1 MDGINS
7 ILQRLKDFT
16 RVHAVDY
23 ENELLSYDTKRIGI
37 ISQVSLYRWLSNIG
51 MNLSNRNIQQII
63 YSFKKDDGVD
73 VYKLIDGINKASSFN
88 QTLSESPPDCTQELL
103 ECGREIKRRRQPI
116 RDILSPFDRQNTGH
130 VSPDNFYRAFS
141 ATPTYRVIAKC
152 YAINNEIDYLR
163 LANDVY
169 KVSKS
174 QSAYPVE
181 EIPAATPSFTALAK
195 YIKDRDID
203 LQIFYS
209 QKDRLNS
216 GKLPYGQFIA
226 SLASFGA
233 SLSPNQLQEI
243 ANSFLEH
250 NSGLCNYNLFIKA
263 VNQYIPP
270 KTVPRF
276 TTRNLNENNTNGV
289 ISVGDAPPP
298 QTPESLFEAA
308 KGEIRDRRIDLDL
321 HFSHLKREG
330 FLGDEIPLLKFAK
343 IIQGMKI
350 SLQNDEIESIASL
363 FKGSNGI
370 RYKDFIAAARPPN
383 TTITITPNDVI
394 PRLRQHL
401 YDTRQ
406 TLARVALRYDREN
419 SGNISASQLSS
430 IIQFV
435 RFDATSQE
443 IAAIR
448 EGFPGTE
455 KGTVSWRALCA
466 QVDQPIK
473 PYENS
478 FKDDDSNPSSAT
490 LGYSARPQV
499 TSSLPS
505 TVISNI
511 LNKIIQATCP
521 SNDNND
527 VSRASDADFLLP
539 IRQSDKLNRGLIP
552 QQAFINFLYTL
563 PVSFTQSEIRQL
575 ISYYRVSGSSDINYL
590 QVSED
595 AVNLRK
601 NAIEKARTEALQT
614 PLELQPS
621 SPLGTRTLSQ
631 LSPEVHDF
639 LRRLKGYCTQR
650 RFQPSSLFERYD
662 TLHNGTVNSYKV
674 QACFAQVDYPV
685 TRKEVET
692 LVGAFSDPRR
702 PDIFNYVLFN
712 RAYDLEDITSSE
724 VRSSLT
730 AAPISFEIDREAEIA
745 CIQIREKLLARHRR
759 IETTFYGISTP
770 TCSTDEFKNRL
781 NSIGFVIHASE
792 TTALIRKYRVN
803 LSDEIDYNRFCQD
816 VNNSKTI

>member
-1 MDGINS
+1 MDGIDS

-23 ENELLSYDTKRIGI
+23 ENELLSYDTKRNGI

-63 YSFKKDDGVD
+63 YSFKKDEGVD
-73 VYKLIDGINKASSFN
+73 VYKLIEGINKSLSFN
-88 QTLSESPPDCTQELL
+88 QTISESPPDCTKELL
-103 ECGREIKRRRQPI
+103 ECAREIARRRQTI
-116 RDILSPFDRQNTGH
+116 REILLPFDRQNTGH
-130 VSPDNFYRAFS
+130 VTPDNFYRAFS
-141 ATPTYRVIAKC
+141 ATPAYRVIAKC
-152 YAINNEIDYLR
+152 YAIGNEIDYLR
-163 LANDVY
+163 LANDVH
-169 KVSKS
+169 KVAKS
-174 QSAYPVE
+174 QSSYPVV
-181 EIPAATPSFTALAK
+181 EIPAATPSFAALAK

-203 LQIFYS
+203 LQIFFS
-209 QKDRLNS
+209 QKDRLNT
-216 GKLPYGQFIA
+216 GKLPYQQFIS

-233 SLSPNQLQEI
+233 SLSPSQLQEI

-250 NSGLCNYNLFIKA
+250 NSGLCNYNLYIRA
-263 VNQYIPP
+263 VNEYIPP

-276 TTRNLNENNTNGV
+276 TMRNLNEQNTNGV
-289 ISVGDAPPP
+289 ISVGEAPPP
-298 QTPESLFEAA
+298 QTPQTLLEAA

-330 FLGDEIPLLKFAK
+330 YLGDEIPLIKFVR

-350 SLQNDEIESIASL
+350 SLQNAEIESIASL

-370 RYKDFIAAARPPN
+370 RYKDFIEAVRPPN
-383 TTITITPNDVI
+383 TTITITHNDVI
-394 PRLRQHL
+394 PRLRQYL

-435 RFDATSQE
+435 RFDATHQE

-455 KGTVSWRALCA
+455 RGTVSWRDLCA
-466 QVDQPIK
+466 QVDQPIR
-473 PYENS
+473 PYENT
-478 FKDDDSNPSSAT
+478 FQDDINNPSSQT
-490 LGYSARPQV
+490 LGYSTRPQV
-499 TSSLPS
+499 TSSLPPNR
-505 TVISNI
+505 IADI
-511 LNKIIQATCP
+511 LNKIISATCP

-527 VSRASDADFLLP
+527 VSRASDADFLYP
-539 IRQSDKLNRGLIP
+539 IRQSDNLNRGIIS
-552 QQAFINFLYTL
+552 QSAFANFLYTL
-563 PVSFTQSEIRQL
+563 PVNFTQMEVRQL

-601 NAIEKARTEALQT
+601 NSLEKARTEALQT

-639 LRRLKGYCTQR
+639 LRRLKSYCNQR
-650 RFQPSSLFERYD
+650 RFQPSNLFERYD
-662 TLHNGTVNSYKV
+662 TVHNGTVNTYKV
-674 QACFAQVDYPV
+674 QACFAQVDFPV
-685 TRKEVET
+685 TRKEIET
-692 LVGAFSDPRR
+692 VVGAFSDPRR
-702 PDIFNYVLFN
+702 PDVFNYVLFN

-759 IETTFYGISTP
+759 IENTFQGIAAP
-770 TCSTDEFKNRL
+770 TCSTDEFQKRL

-803 LSDEIDYNRFCQD
+803 LSDEIDYKRFCQD